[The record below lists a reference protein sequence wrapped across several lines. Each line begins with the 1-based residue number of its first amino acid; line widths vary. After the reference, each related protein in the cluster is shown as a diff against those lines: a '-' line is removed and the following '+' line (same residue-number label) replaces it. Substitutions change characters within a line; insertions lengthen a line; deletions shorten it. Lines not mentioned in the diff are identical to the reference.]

1 MRKLPPLNSLRAFE
15 AAARFGNFVLAG
27 QELGVSAAAV
37 SLQVKTLEEN
47 LGKKLFL
54 RQGNRILLTDAG
66 VGLFPRV
73 GNALDEIS
81 DATQSLRRV
90 RHSRQLVISV
100 VDSFAELWLMPR
112 VARFAPEKP
121 VTLDIRVQND
131 PIDFAKD
138 AVDLRLTYGSAYY
151 PGYREHVLF
160 ADVAVPV
167 CSPTFWKA
175 HQDPIGDLS
184 NVPQDKL
191 IHVNWGPN
199 YSSTPAWTAWFKQ
212 AGFPQ
217 QDLDTPGL
225 IISNLSLAIA
235 AARSGLGVVL
245 APCKLVEQDIKA
257 GTLCVASEVSLEM
270 AKPYVCI
277 FPNARADFAVLQSFL
292 KHLGVSEDRIDQD
305 P

>member
-15 AAARFGNFVLAG
+15 AAARFGSFVLAG
-27 QELGVSAAAV
+27 QELGVSSAAV

-81 DATQSLRRV
+81 DAAQSLRRV

-100 VDSFAELWLMPR
+100 VESFAELWLMSR
-112 VARFAPEKP
+112 VASFSPDKS

-151 PGYREHVLF
+151 PGYYEHVLF
-160 ADVAVPV
+160 ADVAIPV
-167 CSPTFWKA
+167 CSPTFWKT
-175 HQDPIGDLS
+175 HQDTMGELS

-191 IHVNWGPN
+191 IHVNWGPS
-199 YSSTPAWTAWFKQ
+199 YSSNPTWMAWFKQ
-212 AGFPQ
+212 AGNPQ

-225 IISNLSLAIA
+225 IINNLSFAIA

-245 APCKLVEQDIKA
+245 APSKLVEQDIEA
-257 GTLCVASEVSLEM
+257 GTLIVASEVSIEM

-277 FPNARADFAVLQSFL
+277 FPNARADYGVLRSFL
-292 KHLGVSEDRIDQD
+292 VHLGVSDVRTAH
-305 P
+305 

>member
-15 AAARFGNFVLAG
+15 AAARFGSFVLAG
-27 QELGVSAAAV
+27 QELGVSSAAV

-47 LGKKLFL
+47 LDKKLFL

-81 DATQSLRRV
+81 DAAQSLRRV

-100 VDSFAELWLMPR
+100 VESFAELWLMSR
-112 VARFAPEKP
+112 VASFCPEKS

-138 AVDLRLTYGSAYY
+138 SVDLRLTYGSAYY
-151 PGYREHVLF
+151 PGYHEHVLF
-160 ADVAVPV
+160 ADVAIPV
-167 CSPTFWKA
+167 CSPTFWKN
-175 HQDPIGDLS
+175 HQDPTGDLS
-184 NVPQDKL
+184 TVPQDKL

-199 YSSTPAWTAWFKQ
+199 YSSNPAWTAWFKHTEN
-212 AGFPQ
+212 PH
-217 QDLDTPGL
+217 QDLDAPGL
-225 IISNLSLAIA
+225 IISNLSLAVA

-245 APCKLVEQDIKA
+245 APSKLVEQDIKA
-257 GTLCVASEVSLEM
+257 GTLIPASEISLKM
-270 AKPYVCI
+270 AQPYVCI
-277 FPNARADFAVLQSFL
+277 FPNARADYGALRLFL
-292 KHLGVSEDRIDQD
+292 DHLGISGMRTVR
-305 P
+305 

>member
-1 MRKLPPLNSLRAFE
+1 
-15 AAARFGNFVLAG
+15 
-27 QELGVSAAAV
+27 LGVSSAAV

-81 DATQSLRRV
+81 DAAQSLRRV

-100 VDSFAELWLMPR
+100 VESFAELWLMSR
-112 VARFAPEKP
+112 VASFSPDKS

-151 PGYREHVLF
+151 PGYHEHVLF
-160 ADVAVPV
+160 ADVAIPV
-167 CSPTFWKA
+167 CSPTFWRT
-175 HQDPIGDLS
+175 HHDPMGDLT

-191 IHVNWGPN
+191 IHVNWGPS
-199 YSSTPAWTAWFKQ
+199 YSSNPAWMAWFKL
-212 AGFPQ
+212 AGNPQ

-245 APCKLVEQDIKA
+245 APSKLVEQDIEA
-257 GTLCVASEVSLEM
+257 GTLIVASGVSMEM

-277 FPNARADFAVLQSFL
+277 FPNARADYGVLRSFL
-292 KHLGVSEDRIDQD
+292 VHLGVLDVRTAR
-305 P
+305 